1 MPPPAP
7 IPAFAHVSTP
17 PLLSLLQLAGAAEFH
32 RLLAA
37 VLEAPW
43 KNLILKVVDVK
54 QEEEEAMREVLD
66 QAADVL
72 AGARLVQVG
81 LERLQ
86 QKFRTSR

>member
-1 MPPPAP
+1 
-7 IPAFAHVSTP
+7 
-17 PLLSLLQLAGAAEFH
+17 
-32 RLLAA
+32 